1 MRYRSLLAV
10 SAIVLASPIF
20 AQIPVDSAALPA
32 TQPVL
37 TASPLLLRQDTP
49 VELMAVK
56 EVSTADTAAGA
67 RFKLRVNKAVSME
80 GKVVIP
86 VGSWAFGEVIAA
98 SDSGGLGKSGRMT
111 ARLLYVQTG
120 DAQIPL
126 SGEVSAKGTGAG
138 SAGLAILF
146 TGWAGFFHRGNNA
159 KIKAGEIL
167 TGFIAENAWLDLGAN
182 PVKRVSAPAVAQPG
196 TQLISSIAPTH

>member
-1 MRYRSLLAV
+1 MHYRSWLAV
-10 SAIVLASPIF
+10 GAGVLASPIF
-20 AQIPVDSAALPA
+20 AQIPVASAALPA

-37 TASPLLLRQDTP
+37 AASPLLLRQDTP

-67 RFKLRVNKAVSME
+67 RFKLRVNKAVSMD
-80 GKVVIP
+80 GKVMIP

-98 SDSGGLGKSGRMT
+98 SDSGGLGKAGRMT

-120 DAQIPL
+120 DAQVPL

-146 TGWAGFFHRGNNA
+146 TGWAGGNNA

-167 TGFIAENAWLDLGAN
+167 TGFIAEDAWLDFGAG
-182 PVKRVSAPAVAQPG
+182 PIKRVSAPSVAQSG
-196 TQLISSIAPTH
+196 TQRISSIAPTR